1 MVLGAWTW
9 GGSGHKKPPQGLL
22 AAVERI
28 EIGLVVDEQPAPRGP
43 HEAGIPQD
51 SQVL

>member
-9 GGSGHKKPPQGLL
+9 GGSGHKESPQGFL